1 MRRVFPLALPGAL
14 LLAIAG
20 CSPQPRLPVALPP
33 TDGQPPARRSD
44 PPPTT
49 APAPS
54 ADTCGARPM
63 QSLIGHPRTEVP
75 VPVRPERQRVVC
87 TTCPMTMDFNPER
100 LNFLFDATTGLIK
113 EIRCG

>member
-1 MRRVFPLALPGAL
+1 MRRLVAAAI

-20 CSPQPRLPVALPP
+20 CSPQPRLPVALPR
-33 TDGQPPARRSD
+33 TDGQPPPRRPD
-44 PPPTT
+44 PPPTAT
-49 APAPS
+49 PGPT

-75 VPVRPERQRVVC
+75 VPVRPERQRVIC
-87 TTCPMTMDFNPER
+87 TTCPMTMDYNPER

>member
-1 MRRVFPLALPGAL
+1 MTRVVAAAI

-33 TDGQPPARRSD
+33 TDGQPPPRRPD
-44 PPPTT
+44 PPPTAT
-49 APAPS
+49 PGPT

-75 VPVRPERQRVVC
+75 VPVRPERQRVIC
-87 TTCPMTMDFNPER
+87 TTCPMTMDYNPER